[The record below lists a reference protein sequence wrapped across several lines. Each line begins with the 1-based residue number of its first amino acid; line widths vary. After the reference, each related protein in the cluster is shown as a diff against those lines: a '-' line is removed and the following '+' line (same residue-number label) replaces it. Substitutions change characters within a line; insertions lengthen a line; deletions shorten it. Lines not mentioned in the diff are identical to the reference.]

1 MKNNVLKLSVLMLM
15 TAISPLLLTGCVS
28 GKRSPSVEL
37 IKTPQLFTVQSLGC
51 SNDKH
56 PIDLYL
62 GGSGPETILI
72 LATIHGDEQAG
83 TPLTYKLLEKLRQRG
98 DLLASRR
105 ILIIPVA
112 NPDGVVRNTRGNAYG
127 IDLNRNFQ
135 AANRENS
142 ITAGFLALSEP
153 ESKILYQLL
162 DTYKPNRIVS
172 IHQPLN
178 CIDYDGPAE
187 ALAYH
192 MAAYCPLP
200 VNKLGAR
207 PGSFGSYA
215 GETLGIPIITMEL
228 ERSDDNLDADQL
240 WQKYGMSLMAAVM
253 YPQAPY

>member
-1 MKNNVLKLSVLMLM
+1 MRLSLKTIVLTLKI
-15 TAISPLLLTGCVS
+15 AIFTLALTGCAS
-28 GKRSPSVEL
+28 RQRSSSVEW
-37 IKTPQLFTVQSLGC
+37 IKTPQRFTTQTLGY
-51 SNDKH
+51 SVEKR

-72 LATIHGDEQAG
+72 LASIHGDEQAG
-83 TPLTYKLLEKLRQRG
+83 TPLTYKLLETLRQRG
-98 DLLASRR
+98 DLLDSRR

-112 NPDGVVRNTRGNAYG
+112 NPDGVARNTRTNAYG
-127 IDLNRNFQ
+127 IDLNRNFP
-135 AANRENS
+135 AENRENS
-142 ITAGFLALSEP
+142 LTYGFLALSEP
-153 ESKILYQLL
+153 ESKILYNLL

-187 ALAYH
+187 ALAYQ

-200 VNKLGAR
+200 VQKLGAR
-207 PGSFGSYA
+207 PGSFGAYA
-215 GETLGIPIITMEL
+215 GETLSIPIITLEL
-228 ERSDDNLDADQL
+228 ERSDDNLTAEQL

>member
-1 MKNNVLKLSVLMLM
+1 MSKIVFWALT
-15 TAISPLLLTGCVS
+15 TALFAVPLTGCAS
-28 GKRSPSVEL
+28 GKRPSSVEL
-37 IKTPQLFTVQSLGC
+37 IKTPKLFTVQTLGY
-51 SNDKH
+51 SNDKR

-62 GGSGPETILI
+62 AGNGPETILI
-72 LATIHGDEQAG
+72 LSAIHGDEQAG
-83 TPLTYKLLEKLRQRG
+83 TPLAYKLLETLRQRE
-98 DLLASRR
+98 DILASRR
-105 ILIIPVA
+105 LLVIPVA
-112 NPDGVVRNTRGNAYG
+112 NPDGVARNTRGNAYG

-142 ITAGFLALSEP
+142 VTYGFLPLSEP

-187 ALAYH
+187 ALANQ

-200 VNKLGAR
+200 VTKLGAR
-207 PGSFGSYA
+207 PGSFGAYA
-215 GETLGIPIITMEL
+215 GETLAIPIVTMEL